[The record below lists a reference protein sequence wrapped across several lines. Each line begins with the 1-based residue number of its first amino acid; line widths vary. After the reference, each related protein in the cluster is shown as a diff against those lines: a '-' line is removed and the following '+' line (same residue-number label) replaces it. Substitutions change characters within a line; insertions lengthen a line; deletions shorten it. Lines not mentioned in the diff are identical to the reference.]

1 MSRFSRC
8 AKATA
13 AAPALPPTSRKER
26 IEAMKFRR
34 PLQRYGRTPEP
45 ETPYQR
51 AGQVWDERI
60 GSARAQARNWRLM
73 AFGGLLLSAGLSGG
87 LLWQSMQSR
96 VIPYVVEVDRL
107 GEARSVAPAT
117 IEFRPTDPQIAW
129 HLGRFIANVRGV
141 SLDPVLMRE
150 NWLSAYDFVTERGSQ
165 FLGEY
170 ARAADPFGQVGTRT
184 VSVQVT
190 SVVRASDRSFQVK
203 WTETAYERG
212 SLAGTT
218 RWTAILSVVVR
229 PPSSAEILRQNPL
242 GLYVDAIDWSQELDV
257 APPVPSPEQY
267 PPRPDAPATLP
278 LGSPLDP
285 GLAPPT
291 APPFAPERNSQ

>member
-1 MSRFSRC
+1 
-8 AKATA
+8 
-13 AAPALPPTSRKER
+13 
-26 IEAMKFRR
+26 MKFRR
-34 PLQRYGRTPEP
+34 AVQRYGRTPEP

-73 AFGGLLLSAGLSGG
+73 ALGGLLLSSALSGG
-87 LLWQSMQSR
+87 LLWQSMKSR
-96 VIPYVVEVDRL
+96 VVAYVVEVDRL
-107 GEARSVAPAT
+107 GEARAVAPAVA
-117 IEFRPTDPQIAW
+117 EYRPTDPQIAW
-129 HLGRFIANVRGV
+129 HLGRFITNVRSI

-150 NWLSAYDFVTERGSQ
+150 NWLSAYDFVTERGGQ

-170 ARAADPFGQVGTRT
+170 ARSADPFGQVGTRT

-212 SLAGTT
+212 SLVGTT
-218 RWTAILSVVVR
+218 RWTAILTVAVR
-229 PPSSAEILRQNPL
+229 PPSSAETLRKNPL
-242 GLYVDAIDWSQELDV
+242 GLYVDAIDWSRELDV
-257 APPVPSPEQY
+257 PPPSPAASPAAPTPPPTAAPPSV
-267 PPRPDAPATLP
+267 P

-285 GLAPPT
+285 NLAPPPA
-291 APPFAPERNSQ
+291 APQPSERTTR